1 MPEVPLQYD
10 LFTGSLVDRRT
21 RTQKEQDKLRQ
32 QPSQLLMFSQRD
44 IAHTD
49 VNPHPRMNVS
59 PGPLVLIR
67 EDPRTDEEREADTL
81 REAQSL
87 TASFLSP
94 EPVVKVAEE
103 VPPIGKSESP
113 TPAPVSKDEPRQQ
126 ALLNLEAVI
135 TDVVQTVYAEPEVI
149 YAQTI
154 WLAQATIEAQSAGV
168 DTDVISASLKRITNK
183 PIHSPKSAPVSS
195 VPEAQPNQHPSMH
208 YFLLSPVGSHLAHQP
223 INLY

>member
-32 QPSQLLMFSQRD
+32 QPTQLLMFSQRD

-67 EDPRTDEEREADTL
+67 EDPRTEEEREADTL

-87 TASFLSP
+87 TASFLPP
-94 EPVVKVAEE
+94 EPEKEE
-103 VPPIGKSESP
+103 TEAVSPIGISESSLL
-113 TPAPVSKDEPRQQ
+113 VSHEDPRQQ

-135 TDVVQTVYAEPEVI
+135 TDVVQTVYAEPEVL

-168 DTDVISASLKRITNK
+168 DSAVISACLKRIANK
-183 PIHSPKSAPVSS
+183 PVQAPNPIPVPVVSPFQSAQRTSLDDFR
-195 VPEAQPNQHPSMH
+195 M
-208 YFLLSPVGSHLAHQP
+208 SPVNSRQAHQP
-223 INLY
+223 INRY